1 MSKPVGPSKK
11 RKLSPTLN
19 QPPIKRKMTDE
30 EKHELGRELEDM
42 LGDLPDN
49 IIEFLGHKVQT
60 EAMKR
65 MRLKLISMF
74 LTFTLRKLLN
84 DHLQV
89 KQPNQAKSEPCE
101 MEMVRFFC
109 SL

>member
-1 MSKPVGPSKK
+1 MEKNLVNNFQSLLEKSGVRVESEMSKPVGPSKK

-49 IIEFLGHKVQT
+49 VIEF
-60 EAMKR
+60 
-65 MRLKLISMF
+65 
-74 LTFTLRKLLN
+74 
-84 DHLQV
+84 
-89 KQPNQAKSEPCE
+89 
-101 MEMVRFFC
+101 
-109 SL
+109 